1 MTQLSQNSEEFDVVV
16 LGSGEGGKYIAWTQG
31 REGKRV
37 AMIER
42 RYIGGSCP
50 NIACL
55 PSKNV
60 IYSAKV
66 ASHVRNSERFGTNR
80 PASPLT

>member
-1 MTQLSQNSEEFDVVV
+1 MTQLAQNPEEFDLVV

-42 RYIGGSCP
+42 QLRRRI
-50 NIACL
+50 L
-55 PSKNV
+55 PQHRLP
-60 IYSAKV
+60 AEQ
-66 ASHVRNSERFGTNR
+66 ERD
-80 PASPLT
+80 L